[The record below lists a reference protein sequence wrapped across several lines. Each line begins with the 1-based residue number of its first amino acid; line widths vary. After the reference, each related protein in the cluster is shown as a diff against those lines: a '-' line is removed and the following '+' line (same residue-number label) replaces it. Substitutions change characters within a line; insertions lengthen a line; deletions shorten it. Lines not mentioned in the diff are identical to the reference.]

1 MVFSSVLFLGRSE
14 RFKRG
19 DGIFGQRNGSLR
31 IPPLVRLG
39 KKDKQRYMAL
49 LLTSNVPEDIIGL
62 IVQIAFN
69 HAIPFNLNQFLGSK
83 RSIIDCRTV
92 LGLHDIPLVF
102 PIPLQPSP
110 SISLADIKVSI
121 DISHPHALVVGYD
134 THETL
139 ANVADLVVVV

>member
-1 MVFSSVLFLGRSE
+1 MVFSSFLFLGRSE

-31 IPPLVRLG
+31 LVRLG
-39 KKDKQRYMAL
+39 KKHKQRYMAL

-69 HAIPFNLNQFLGSK
+69 HAIPFNLNLFQGSK

-92 LGLHDIPLVF
+92 LGLHGIPLVL
-102 PIPLQPSP
+102 PIPLHPSP